1 MTRGGE
7 PLSAAAVAVQL
18 RRFWLGEAADERVV
32 RRSDLGDVWR
42 DVTLIRVGSTLTLY
56 TPYDFGIGDPL
67 DGRLGSYLTR
77 RVLKL
82 SEGAVRKVAWDF
94 DPVAAKPATRRART
108 GDLDIHAPGDPG
120 LEEYDAV
127 RARLSK
133 ALPAGTSEEGRG
145 VLSRVG
151 LAAVSRHRMWFAA
164 PDAET
169 EKAVR
174 TTSGA
179 AYALHAAVRA
189 VQKGDPLLRVVV
201 EGSYTAAEQEEMAW
215 T

>member
-7 PLSAAAVAVQL
+7 PLSAAAVAVRL

-42 DVTLIRVGSTLTLY
+42 AIALRRVGSTLTLY
-56 TPYDFGIGDPL
+56 TPYDFGVGDPL
-67 DGRLGSYLTR
+67 EGALGSHLAR
-77 RVLKL
+77 RVRNL
-82 SEGAVRKVAWDF
+82 SEGAVREVAWDF
-94 DPVAAKPATRRART
+94 DPVVAKPAARRAKT
-108 GDLDIHAPGDPG
+108 GDLDIYAPGDPG

-127 RARLSK
+127 RARLRK
-133 ALPAGTSEEGRG
+133 AAPADTPDGARE
-145 VLSRVG
+145 VLRRVG
-151 LAAVSRHRMWFAA
+151 LAGVSRYRMWFAA
-164 PDAET
+164 PDAQT

-179 AYALHAAVRA
+179 AYALHAAVQA

-201 EGSYTAAEQEEMAW
+201 DGSYTAAEREEMGW
-215 T
+215 I

>member
-7 PLSAAAVAVQL
+7 PLSAAAVAVRL

-32 RRSDLGDVWR
+32 RRSDLGDVWQ
-42 DVTLIRVGSTLTLY
+42 DVTLVRVGSTLTLY

-67 DGRLGSYLTR
+67 EGRLGSYLAR
-77 RVLKL
+77 RVRNL
-82 SEGAVRKVAWDF
+82 SESAVREVAWDF
-94 DPVAAKPATRRART
+94 DPVAAKPAARRART
-108 GDLDIHAPGDPG
+108 GDLDVYAPGDPG
-120 LEEYDAV
+120 LEEYGAV

-133 ALPAGTSEEGRG
+133 ALPAGTSEEARG

-151 LAAVSRHRMWFAA
+151 LAGVSRHRMWFAA

-179 AYALHAAVRA
+179 AYALHAAVQA

-201 EGSYTAAEQEEMAW
+201 DGSYTAAEEEMAW
-215 T
+215 I